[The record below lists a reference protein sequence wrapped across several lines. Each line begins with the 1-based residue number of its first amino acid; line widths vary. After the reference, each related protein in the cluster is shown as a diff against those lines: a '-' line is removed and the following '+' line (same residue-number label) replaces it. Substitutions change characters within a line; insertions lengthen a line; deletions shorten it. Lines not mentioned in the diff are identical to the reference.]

1 MFKICYQEN
10 YLYPILQFNDFQK
23 ELDSCMRFSF
33 PSQTPPKKKKI
44 GQRYAS
50 NRKNGNL
57 NG

>member
-44 GQRYAS
+44 LAKDMQVTE
-50 NRKNGNL
+50 KMET
-57 NG
+57 